1 MELARSLGQ
10 VNEDQLPV
18 LELLCQ
24 AAEKELTAR
33 LRMGV
38 APEDCGGVFPLG
50 CAWLALAGLVGGLP
64 TGGAQ
69 FTAGSVTIQEE
80 DSGQCEARAAALRR
94 QGEAILAPY
103 LQDRGFLF
111 QGVEG

>member
-50 CAWLALAGLVGGLP
+50 CAWLALAGLAGGLP

-69 FTAGSVTIQEE
+69 FTAGSVTIRESGSDCGQE
-80 DSGQCEARAAALRR
+80 RAAALRL
-94 QGEAILAPY
+94 QAEAVLGPY
-103 LQDRGFLF
+103 LVDRGFLF